1 VTDDSSRRDETA
13 ETGEAVDRG
22 ETVPD
27 VGGTPDPDGA
37 VEDAAEG
44 DRRPA
49 RGPELD
55 LDLDLDLTG
64 AGEASHPDWSARP
77 HGVTL
82 SLPGGPRGA
91 LVADAIEVEEGEMPD
106 DRSRARVRTTGR
118 EGGAGGDRE
127 VVITAA
133 DLIALRAASNTWLR
147 LVDVA
152 ERVIDVADGRGTG
165 SEGGDGRSD
174 PLDDLDAG
182 DEGHGS
188 A

>member
-1 VTDDSSRRDETA
+1 MTDDSSRGDEAA

-37 VEDAAEG
+37 IEAAEG

-55 LDLDLDLTG
+55 QDLDLDLTG
-64 AGEASHPDWSARP
+64 AGEASPSDWPARP

-118 EGGAGGDRE
+118 EGGTGGDRE

-174 PLDDLDAG
+174 RTDDLDTG
-182 DEGHGS
+182 DERHGTT
-188 A
+188 

>member
-1 VTDDSSRRDETA
+1 VTDDSSRGDGTA

-37 VEDAAEG
+37 VEAAEG
-44 DRRPA
+44 DRNSA
-49 RGPELD
+49 GGPE
-55 LDLDLDLTG
+55 LDLTG
-64 AGEASHPDWSARP
+64 AGEASPSDWPARP

-106 DRSRARVRTTGR
+106 DRSRARVRTTSR
-118 EGGAGGDRE
+118 EGGTGGDRE

-174 PLDDLDAG
+174 RTDDLDAG
-182 DEGHGS
+182 DERHGTT
-188 A
+188 